1 MAAGEAREW
10 YEAAV
15 EDLREAAFLIDSG
28 WYPDACFHAQQAAE
42 KALKAFLRAS
52 GIVARTH
59 RLSQLA
65 RAAEHHGL
73 DLSGIREEELELLA
87 EQYMAPRY
95 PNFRQERGLSLADYT
110 EEFARRCL
118 SLARDILRRVERCLR
133 ERGLL

>member
-15 EDLREAAFLIDSG
+15 EDLREAVFLIDNG

-73 DLSGIREEELELLA
+73 DLSGIGEEELMVPEPTI
-87 EQYMAPRY
+87 APRSCRSS
-95 PNFRQERGLSLADYT
+95 PSAPFPWDRTGCG
-110 EEFARRCL
+110 RRT
-118 SLARDILRRVERCLR
+118 
-133 ERGLL
+133 